1 MSEADLVS
9 CVHDWDQAMILND
22 AEMIGR
28 FMADEWTIVGP
39 DGSLSGKDRFLSL
52 IAGGDLKHDTM
63 ISENLI
69 VRFYGD
75 SAVVIA
81 KGVSGGIYKGQPFR
95 ELERSSN
102 VFVRRNGRWVCILTH
117 LSKLMSPS

>member
-1 MSEADLVS
+1 MTEADLVS

-22 AEMIGR
+22 AETIGR
-28 FMADEWTIVGP
+28 FMADEWTIVGS

-52 IAGGDLKHDTM
+52 IAGGDLKHDIMT
-63 ISENLI
+63 SEDLT

-75 SAVVIA
+75 CAVVIA
-81 KGVSGGIYKGQPFR
+81 KGASGGTYKGQPFR

-102 VFVRRNGRWVCILTH
+102 VFVRRNGRWVCVLTH
-117 LSKLMSPS
+117 LSKLTSPS